1 MTIREIAALA
11 GVSPASV
18 SLVINNRKGVSDE
31 TRRKVLAVVQENG
44 YTAAPKKRKA
54 QNSRLM
60 VIKFHTH
67 GATEE
72 NQGFIASIIDR
83 IESECR
89 RHAFELVMAR
99 CEGATAAETL
109 RELMRDPPDGVILVG
124 SELNPEHYPLL
135 NLIPV
140 PTVVLDNNLHY
151 GGVDSVVMANEAIA
165 ASAVNYLYGLGHRDI
180 GYLKYGL
187 EVHNCQERY
196 RGYVAR
202 MRQLELPIPEPC
214 VVAPTLNTAY
224 ESMKATIREGRFQPH
239 TAFVADNDSVAI
251 GASKALIEAGYRIP
265 EDFSIVGVDDIP
277 FSAVATPALTTLR
290 VSRSTLGSL
299 AVQLLR
305 TRIKNP
311 SWPAMHL
318 QIDGQLIERNS
329 CRSVLP
335 QD

>member
-18 SLVINNRKGVSDE
+18 SLVINNRKGVSEE
-31 TRRKVLAVVQENG
+31 TRRKVMAIINENG
-44 YTAAPKKRKA
+44 YSPAGKKRKA
-54 QNSRLM
+54 HHARMM

-99 CEGATAAETL
+99 CGADNAADTL
-109 RELMRDPPDGVILVG
+109 RALMHDPPDGVILIG
-124 SELNPEHYPLL
+124 SEMTPEHYPLL
-135 NLIPV
+135 DLITA

-151 GGVDSVVMANEAIA
+151 GRVDSVVMANETIA
-165 ASAVNYLYGLGHRDI
+165 AAAVDYLYALGHRDI

-187 EVHNCQERY
+187 PVRNCQERY
-196 RGYVAR
+196 RGYVER
-202 MRQLELPIPEPC
+202 MRELDLPIPDPC
-214 VVAPTLNTAY
+214 LLAPTLNTAY
-224 ESMKATIREGRFQPH
+224 ETMKEAIRDGRFKPH

-251 GASKALIEAGYRIP
+251 GALKALIEAGYRVP
-265 EDFSIVGVDDIP
+265 EDFSVIGVDDIP
-277 FSAVATPALTTLR
+277 FSAVSTPALTTMR
-290 VSRSTLGSL
+290 ISRSTLGSL
-299 AVQLLR
+299 AVQVLR

-329 CRSVLP
+329 CRGIKG
-335 QD
+335 

>member
-18 SLVINNRKGVSDE
+18 SLVINNRKGVSEE

-44 YTAAPKKRKA
+44 YAAAPKKRKA
-54 QNSRLM
+54 QHSRLM

-89 RHAFELVMAR
+89 HHAFELVMAR
-99 CEGATAAETL
+99 CEGASAAQTL
-109 RELMRDPPDGVILVG
+109 RSLMRDPPDGVIFIG
-124 SELNPEHYPLL
+124 SELLPEHYPLL
-135 NLIPV
+135 DLITA

-151 GGVDSVVMANEAIA
+151 GGVDSVVMANETIA
-165 ASAVNYLYGLGHRDI
+165 ADAVDYLYGLGHRDI
-180 GYLKYGL
+180 GYLKFGL
-187 EVHNCQERY
+187 PVHNCQERY
-196 RGYVAR
+196 RGYVER
-202 MRQLELPIPEPC
+202 MRELGLPLPEPC
-214 VVAPTLNTAY
+214 VLAPTLNAAY
-224 ESMKATIREGRFQPH
+224 EALKQALKEGRFQPH

-251 GASKALIEAGYRIP
+251 GALKALTEAGYRVP

-277 FSAVATPALTTLR
+277 FSAVSTPALTTMR
-290 VSRSTLGSL
+290 ISRSTLGSL
-299 AVQLLR
+299 AVQALR

-311 SWPAMHL
+311 GCPAMHL

-329 CRSVLP
+329 CRRV
-335 QD
+335 

>member
-31 TRRKVLAVVQENG
+31 TRQKVLAVIQENG
-44 YTAAPKKRKA
+44 YSVASKKHKA
-54 QNSRLM
+54 QHSRLM

-89 RHAFELVMAR
+89 HHAFELVMAR
-99 CEGATAAETL
+99 CEVANAAQTL
-109 RELMRDPPDGVILVG
+109 RTLMRTPPDGVILIG
-124 SELNPEHYPLL
+124 SELAPEHYPLL

-151 GGVDSVVMANEAIA
+151 GKVDSVVMANETITAN
-165 ASAVNYLYGLGHRDI
+165 AVDYLYGLGHRDI
-180 GYLKYGL
+180 GYLKFDL
-187 EVHNCQERY
+187 PVHNCQERY
-196 RGYVAR
+196 RGYSER
-202 MRQLELPIPEPC
+202 MRELGLPIPEPC
-214 VVAPTLNTAY
+214 VLASTLNTVY
-224 ESMKATIREGRFQPH
+224 EAMKNAVGEGRFVPH

-251 GASKALIEAGYRIP
+251 GAMKALMEAGYRIP

-277 FSAVATPALTTLR
+277 FSAVSTPALTTLR

-299 AVQLLR
+299 AVKVLR
-305 TRIKNP
+305 MRIKNP
-311 SWPAMHL
+311 TWPAVHL
-318 QIDGQLIERNS
+318 QVDGQLIERNS
-329 CRSVLP
+329 C
-335 QD
+335 QAIEG

>member
-31 TRRKVLAVVQENG
+31 TRRKVQAVVQEYG
-44 YTAAPKKRKA
+44 YTSASKKRKA

-135 NLIPV
+135 DLVPV
-140 PTVVLDNNLHY
+140 PTVVLDNNLHR
-151 GGVDSVVMANEAIA
+151 GGVDSVVMANETIA
-165 ASAVNYLYGLGHRDI
+165 ASAVDYLYGLGHRDI
-180 GYLKYGL
+180 GYLMFDL
-187 EVHNCQERY
+187 PVHNCQERY
-196 RGYVAR
+196 RGYSER
-202 MRQLELPIPEPC
+202 MRELGLSLPKSC
-214 VVAPTLNTAY
+214 VLASTLNTVY
-224 ESMKATIREGRFQPH
+224 EAMKRIIGEGGFEPH

-251 GASKALIEAGYRIP
+251 GAMKALVEAGYRIP

-277 FSAVATPALTTLR
+277 FSAVSTPALTTLR
-290 VSRSTLGSL
+290 ISRSTLGTL
-299 AVQLLR
+299 AVKLLR
-305 TRIKNP
+305 MRIKNP
-311 SWPAMHL
+311 SWPAVHL

-329 CRSVLP
+329 CRAIEA
-335 QD
+335 

>member
-11 GVSPASV
+11 GVSAASV

-31 TRRKVLAVVQENG
+31 TRRKVLAVIQENG
-44 YTAAPKKRKA
+44 YSAASKKRKA

-72 NQGFIASIIDR
+72 NQGFIASIIDH

-89 RHAFELVMAR
+89 RHASELVMAR
-99 CEGATAAETL
+99 CEAAGAEQTL
-109 RELMRDPPDGVILVG
+109 RTLMRDPPDGVIFVG

-135 NLIPV
+135 DLIAV
-140 PTVVLDNNLHY
+140 PTVVLDNDLHY
-151 GGVDSVVMANEAIA
+151 GGVDSVVMANETIA
-165 ASAVNYLYGLGHRDI
+165 ASAVDYLYGLGHRDI
-180 GYLKYGL
+180 GYLKFGL
-187 EVHNCQERY
+187 PVHNCLDRY

-202 MRQLELPIPEPC
+202 MAALDLPLPEPC
-214 VVAPTLNTAY
+214 VLASTLNTAY
-224 ESMKATIREGRFQPH
+224 EAMKLALREGRFQRH

-251 GASKALIEAGYRIP
+251 GAMKALIEAGYRIP

-277 FSAVATPALTTLR
+277 FSAVCTPALTTLR
-290 VSRSTLGSL
+290 ISRSTLGAL
-299 AVQLLR
+299 AVKVLR
-305 TRIKNP
+305 LRMKNP

-329 CRSVLP
+329 SRRIGT
-335 QD
+335 